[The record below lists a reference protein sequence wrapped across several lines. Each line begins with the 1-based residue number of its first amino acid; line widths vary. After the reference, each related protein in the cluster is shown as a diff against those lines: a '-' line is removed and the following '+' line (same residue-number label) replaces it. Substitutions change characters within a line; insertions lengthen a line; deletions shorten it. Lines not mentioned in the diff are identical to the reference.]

1 MHVAFEQAAEA
12 AAVEVDAEHL
22 PPAESTE
29 FTDSVSPDPASPVAQ
44 VKHTEAASL
53 ALKAGMYARFNF
65 SSGRVISHID
75 NIAASANTVNKF
87 TCTSTDFAEI
97 LEDGGW
103 FLVSNFESKL
113 RSVVE
118 MAIEMRSV
126 LPVDI
131 CSTENAL
138 ISVDQLEGLT
148 WLHFGDMLHM
158 DFVSGRSTAE
168 CSSPKSELSWPDI
181 DEEDEGD
188 IYDQDEEDDD
198 EETPT
203 SPPASV
209 TSSSINVSPIEM
221 PSAAAASDSS
231 NPQLAKQSKDLKA
244 KREEFA
250 VDIREQVTMAFV
262 RNDIGFLLS
271 GLTLN
276 ERAEAQVVWDKL
288 NRKELVFA
296 ARKSS
301 LPGLDSLPRGKKCN
315 DTAINEVAEMLNDYA
330 ATSERPVPV
339 IVGELFFVFISAAR

>member
-1 MHVAFEQAAEA
+1 
-12 AAVEVDAEHL
+12 
-22 PPAESTE
+22 
-29 FTDSVSPDPASPVAQ
+29 
-44 VKHTEAASL
+44 
-53 ALKAGMYARFNF
+53 MYARFNF

-168 CSSPKSELSWPDI
+168 CSPPTSELSWPDI

-188 IYDQDEEDDD
+188 IDDEDEEDDD
-198 EETPT
+198 KEDDEMLIIGSLLTPT

-262 RNDIGFLLS
+262 RNDIGFLFS

-288 NRKELVFA
+288 NRKELVSA
-296 ARKSS
+296 ARESS

-315 DTAINEVAEMLNDYA
+315 DTAINEVAGMLNDYA
-330 ATSERPVPV
+330 TTSERPVLSLW
-339 IVGELFFVFISAAR
+339 GTVFSFHICSEVEHKQQNFRTGFASTCQMIIASEF